1 MWSDTG
7 RHPNGCRPV
16 AYPALAYPA
25 QTSGSR
31 LWTSPRPTQLVH
43 STIAAVSDPL
53 ANHSDL
59 PHSPDV
65 RGTAERPRLAPWI
78 PVLRRGP
85 NELQLGVEPGTGV
98 VVSGAPDGFESLL
111 ALLDGTVSVADLRA
125 VADACGIDPELALRL
140 VRGIES
146 AGLIAQSG
154 RPSDEVPT
162 AALRIRLIGA
172 GVLGLSVATALLR
185 AGIARLDIVDP
196 DPVDPDLYPRPGLAT
211 TQADALR
218 LRLRRQLRSRTAPTN
233 DDRGQ
238 PAVHVARHWNK
249 PDHPVPDLTVIATD
263 RAEPDRVIG
272 DDYVRADHPHLYVR
286 PLHAGAAI
294 GPFVLP
300 GRTPCLG
307 CLDRVRRDADPA
319 WPQLLTQL
327 CRIRLPVLPMLA
339 AWAASTT
346 AVQIACWASGG
357 DPGSA
362 GGTFELTAEDYQ
374 LRVRPWPMHPACGC
388 SWVG

>member
-1 MWSDTG
+1 MTD
-7 RHPNGCRPV
+7 
-16 AYPALAYPA
+16 L
-25 QTSGSR
+25 
-31 LWTSPRPTQLVH
+31 
-43 STIAAVSDPL
+43 L
-53 ANHSDL
+53 ANHSDQPQL
-59 PHSPDV
+59 
-65 RGTAERPRLAPWI
+65 LPWI

-85 NELQLGVEPGTGV
+85 DELQLGIDPATGV
-98 VVSGAPDGFESLL
+98 VLSGAPEGFESLL
-111 ALLDGTVSVADLRA
+111 ALMDGTVSIPELRTVAGAR
-125 VADACGIDPELALRL
+125 GIDPDVALQL
-140 VRGIES
+140 VRGIDS
-146 AGLIAQSG
+146 AGLLSH
-154 RPSDEVPT
+154 RPTGPQTAAPT
-162 AALRIRLIGA
+162 APLRVRLIGA
-172 GVLGLSVATALLR
+172 GVLGLAVATALLR
-185 AGIARLDIVDP
+185 AGIAQLDIFDP
-196 DPVDPDLYPRPGLAT
+196 DPVDPAVHPRPGLAA

-218 LRLRRQLRSRTAPTN
+218 LRLRRQLRSQSA
-233 DDRGQ
+233 Q
-238 PAVHVARHWNK
+238 PAGERSQPSVHVARHWNK
-249 PDHPVPDLTVIATD
+249 PDHPLPDLTVIATD
-263 RAEPDRVIG
+263 RAEPDRAIG

-357 DPGSA
+357 EPGST
-362 GGTFELTAEDYQ
+362 GGTLELTADDYQ

-388 SWVG
+388 SWAG

>member
-1 MWSDTG
+1 M
-7 RHPNGCRPV
+7 
-16 AYPALAYPA
+16 
-25 QTSGSR
+25 
-31 LWTSPRPTQLVH
+31 
-43 STIAAVSDPL
+43 
-53 ANHSDL
+53 
-59 PHSPDV
+59 
-65 RGTAERPRLAPWI
+65 
-78 PVLRRGP
+78 LRRGP
-85 NELQLGVEPGTGV
+85 NEVQLGVDAGTGV
-98 VVSGAPDGFESLL
+98 VLCGAPEGSESLL

-125 VADACGIDPELALRL
+125 VADAYGIDPDLASQL
-140 VRGIES
+140 VRGIRA
-146 AGLIAQSG
+146 AGLIAPADGDQA
-154 RPSDEVPT
+154 PT
-162 AALRIRLIGA
+162 ATLRIRLIGA

-196 DPVDPDLYPRPGLAT
+196 DPVDPAVHPRPGLAT

-218 LRLRRQLRSRTAPTN
+218 LRLRRQLRSRSAPTSG
-233 DDRGQ
+233 DPGQ
-238 PAVHVARHWNK
+238 PAIHVARHWNK

-263 RAEPDRVIG
+263 RAEPDRAIG

-286 PLHAGAAI
+286 PLHAGAVI

-339 AWAASTT
+339 AWAAST
-346 AVQIACWASGG
+346 AVVQIACWASGG

-362 GGTFELTAEDYQ
+362 GGTVELTAEDYQ

-388 SWVG
+388 SWTC

>member
-1 MWSDTG
+1 MTD
-7 RHPNGCRPV
+7 
-16 AYPALAYPA
+16 L
-25 QTSGSR
+25 
-31 LWTSPRPTQLVH
+31 
-43 STIAAVSDPL
+43 L
-53 ANHSDL
+53 ANDSD
-59 PHSPDV
+59 
-65 RGTAERPRLAPWI
+65 RPQLLPWI

-85 NELQLGVEPGTGV
+85 DELQLGVDPGTGV
-98 VVSGAPDGFESLL
+98 VLSGAPEGFESLL
-111 ALLDGTVSVADLRA
+111 ALMDGTVSVPELRT
-125 VADACGIDPELALRL
+125 VANARGIDPDVALQL

-146 AGLIAQSG
+146 AGLLTRRAAG
-154 RPSDEVPT
+154 SDPAAPAPAPT
-162 AALRIRLIGA
+162 AALAVRLIGA
-172 GVLGLSVATALLR
+172 GGLGLAVAAALVR
-185 AGIARLDIVDP
+185 AGIARLDIFDP
-196 DPVDPDLYPRPGLAT
+196 DPVDPAVHPRPGLAA

-218 LRLRRQLRSRTAPTN
+218 LRLRRQLRSQPARSA

-238 PAVHVARHWNK
+238 PTIHVARHWNK
-249 PDHPVPDLTVIATD
+249 PDHPVPDVTVIATD
-263 RAEPDRVIG
+263 RAEPDRAIG

-294 GPFVLP
+294 GPFVQP

-319 WPQLLTQL
+319 WPQLLAQL

-339 AWAASTT
+339 TWAASTT

-357 DPGSA
+357 EPGSS
-362 GGTFELTAEDYQ
+362 GGTFELTADDYQ